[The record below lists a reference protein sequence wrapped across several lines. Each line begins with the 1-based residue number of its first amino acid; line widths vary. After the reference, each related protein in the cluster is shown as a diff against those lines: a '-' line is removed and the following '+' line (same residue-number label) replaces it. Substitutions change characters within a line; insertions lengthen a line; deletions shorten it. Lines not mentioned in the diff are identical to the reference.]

1 MKKIKVQ
8 RLHENSAT
16 VEQLKVTREWMD
28 NTAGRH
34 VYMCFPLTLTNGLG
48 WGVSFNKDIR
58 VIWDGIEDSSADH
71 VKILEGEDFVYTGRG
86 HGSISFK
93 SGLLVNTDEDVS
105 MLTMP
110 VPNQFIQGVQT
121 FTTLLSTSFYRG
133 EFPIA
138 MKITEPNREIHIPA
152 GTPVAAILPI
162 SISKLQKNFEME
174 IVQETPP
181 WEYWEEQRK
190 YGEAAEA
197 KNNAYPFVEWSKMYR
212 DAINYDGTPMG
223 KHESKNIKLKTIT
236 CPVTGASIESPN

>member
-1 MKKIKVQ
+1 VKTVKVQ
-8 RLHENSAT
+8 RLHNDSAI
-16 VEQLKVTREWMD
+16 VEQLKVPREWMD

-48 WGVSFNKDIR
+48 WGISFNKDIR
-58 VIWDGIEDSSADH
+58 VIWDGIEDSSSDH
-71 VKILEGEDFVYTGRG
+71 VKILEGEEIIYTGRG

-110 VPNQFIQGVQT
+110 VPNQFIRGAQS

-133 EFPIA
+133 EFPVA
-138 MKITEPNREIHIPA
+138 MKITEPNKEIYIPA

-162 SISKLQKNFEME
+162 SISKLQNDFQME
-174 IVQETPP
+174 IVQENPP

-212 DAINYDGTPMG
+212 DAVNYDGTSMG

>member
-1 MKKIKVQ
+1 MKTIKVQ
-8 RLHENSAT
+8 RLNSESAA
-16 VEQLKVTREWMD
+16 VDQLKATRDWMD
-28 NTAGRH
+28 DTSGRH

-48 WGVSFNKDIR
+48 WGVSFNRDIR
-58 VIWDGIEDSSADH
+58 VIWDGIEDSNPDH
-71 VKILEGEDFVYTGRG
+71 VKILEGEEVAYTGRG
-86 HGSISFK
+86 HGTISFK
-93 SGLLVNTDEDVS
+93 SGIVINTDEDVS

-110 VPNQFIQGVQT
+110 VPNQFIRGTQS

-133 EFPIA
+133 QFPIA

-162 SISKLQKNFEME
+162 SLTNLQNDYQME
-174 IVQETPP
+174 IKEGDLP

-190 YGEAAEA
+190 YGEAAQE
-197 KNNAYPFVEWSKMYR
+197 KNGAFPFVEWSKMYR
-212 DAINYDGTPMG
+212 DAINYDGKPMG